1 MKSET
6 VSLQDKRTNFRMVEV
21 KSDKIQ
27 DSKGESEEKIL
38 GLFDDN
44 SFREDEVF
52 LTRSN
57 SGLSSSKAS
66 LAETNLFIFP
76 LILTLLLNFCQ
87 LSET

>member
-6 VSLQDKRTNFRMVEV
+6 VSLLDKRTNFRMVEV

-27 DSKGESEEKIL
+27 DSIGESEEKIL
-38 GLFDDN
+38 GLFDDD
-44 SFREDEVF
+44 SFREEEVF

-66 LAETNLFIFP
+66 LTETNLFIFP

-87 LSET
+87 FSET

>member
-27 DSKGESEEKIL
+27 DSEESEEKIL

-66 LAETNLFIFP
+66 PAETNLFIFP

-87 LSET
+87 FSET

>member
-1 MKSET
+1 
-6 VSLQDKRTNFRMVEV
+6 MVEV

-27 DSKGESEEKIL
+27 EESEKTL

-44 SFREDEVF
+44 SFREEEIFV
-52 LTRSN
+52 TSYAP
-57 SGLSSSKAS
+57 SQTT
-66 LAETNLFIFP
+66 TNLFIFP